1 MSFNESCNESWWI
14 RMQQT
19 ITFHNL
25 FFFHTNAGS
34 PRLAEGGSSVELS
47 VGSNRYLN
55 GHVLVLSFP
64 QPNASLTLQNGALNT
79 LITLRNQG
87 RQLIYYHADQIKCSA
102 ECFWEICFGCYKP
115 IWRYKDWHQHNS
127 KKYVVIEFLNMN
139 IMVVTLYINIKN
151 WTLNTFKTTNVNQ

>member
-1 MSFNESCNESWWI
+1 
-14 RMQQT
+14 MQQT
-19 ITFHNL
+19 ITFHIL

-79 LITLRNQG
+79 LITLRIETKADNLFTIMLIRSNAQPNVFGKYVLDVTNQYG
-87 RQLIYYHADQIKCSA
+87 GTKIDIN
-102 ECFWEICFGCYKP
+102 I
-115 IWRYKDWHQHNS
+115 
-127 KKYVVIEFLNMN
+127 VVIEFLNMN

-151 WTLNTFKTTNVNQ
+151 

>member
-1 MSFNESCNESWWI
+1 
-14 RMQQT
+14 MQQT

-79 LITLRNQG
+79 LNTLRIETKADNLFTIK
-87 RQLIYYHADQIKCSA
+87 LIRSNAQPNV
-102 ECFWEICFGCYKP
+102 FG
-115 IWRYKDWHQHNS
+115 
-127 KKYVVIEFLNMN
+127 KYVLD
-139 IMVVTLYINIKN
+139 VTNQYGGTKIDINIIPKSM
-151 WTLNTFKTTNVNQ
+151 